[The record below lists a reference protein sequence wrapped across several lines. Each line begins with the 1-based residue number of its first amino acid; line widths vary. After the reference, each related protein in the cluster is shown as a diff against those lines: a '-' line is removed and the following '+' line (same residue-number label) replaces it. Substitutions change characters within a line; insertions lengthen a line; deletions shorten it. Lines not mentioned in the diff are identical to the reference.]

1 LLQPARSR
9 RTARSAAL
17 ASAVVSLSLALSLA
31 ACHKDQTRGVDG
43 KPEAPDTIDFGLVPV
58 NGRFVRAL
66 PVSNTGAIAL
76 TLQDSRT
83 DEPFG
88 VSALPETPVDPGSTA
103 DVTLSFSPIA
113 PGEVNGTVTVFS
125 NSIVAPAVD
134 VKVHGIAY
142 QPDLSVSPTRL
153 DFGSLDVG
161 KSTSLTFQI
170 TNLAP
175 VPLVPEVEPTELRSD
190 FNSAP
195 TGYLDVLAGGAST
208 TITVSFAPSRAG
220 QQTTVLT
227 VGCAQCPV
235 KQLELTG
242 NGLAIIP
249 PPPPDAGTPD
259 SGPADSGPA
268 DSGTPDAGP
277 PDSGPEPE
285 CALVATPLDVD
296 FGSLKPNQSARQ
308 TVVYK
313 NQGTGP
319 CFVQKPYLAPGSD
332 LSFSLDTPSAFTL
345 QPSDTRALVARF
357 DPTAVTPPAPTG
369 QLLAVSNDKT
379 GPLVVPL
386 HAVTLPAD
394 PPPPPPAQ
402 LKVTPL
408 NLIFSAETPNAPASQ
423 EVLVQNVGGVALTF
437 SSKSDDS
444 KVTFTGGSGSLAPG
458 DSATL
463 AISVAGQ
470 VTAGHRVSHVTV
482 DAAAAGK
489 AVVNCD
495 ITNTTTPPPPAPA
508 KLVVAPLALSFSAEI
523 NTTPPSQSLTASN
536 TGGLGLSWTGTSDD
550 PALTIAP
557 TSGSLAAGG
566 SAQIRVS
573 VATQATTG
581 TRVQTLTFDG
591 GSAGTVLVKVTIEFH
606 QTKPPPPP
614 PQYGASVW
622 PKFHHDNGNTGL
634 SAIDTSKTKGVVAH
648 KTFLSKPVKC
658 QLLFGFWR
666 CGTYQAS
673 PSLAADGT
681 VYQVG
686 GDGNVHAVD
695 PNTGKEKWNVAIG
708 EPMLASAESDITV
721 VKSGHFFVHAHG
733 GGGTTPQFFKILDK
747 TTSGEITWKN
757 TPAGLDSNGKR
768 LDGFDSAPAIDYDG
782 DLYLMNEDAKK
793 IGQWDQR
800 AVKLADSSL
809 GSVSVNAFSHGAAL
823 TTDKISFWS
832 GSGMLWAVDAKTDK
846 LLWSA
851 QDPAVTGTLLAFSK
865 SSPMITSD
873 GVLINSFGW
882 REGTTTATYKYYTRI
897 TAWKAGPTKTQLWTK
912 LIGPTSVGPGAI
924 KPLDSHVNPEEEIRY
939 NLGTSSV
946 AQGPDGTLY
955 VGHADGLYA
964 LDPKNKGA
972 TKWGIGTGPV
982 VSSPA
987 VGADGRV
994 YFGSM
999 DGNLYAVKAGAIV
1012 WQVKTGGQVNSS
1024 PAIGADGSIFAM
1036 SDDGS
1041 MYIVK

>member
-1 LLQPARSR
+1 MHQPDRSR
-9 RTARSAAL
+9 TIRSAAL
-17 ASAVVSLSLALSLA
+17 ACAVLALA

-66 PVSNTGAIAL
+66 PVSNSGAIAL

-88 VSALPETPVDPGSTA
+88 VSALPENPVEPGATA

-142 QPDLSVSPTRL
+142 QADLSISPTRL

-195 TGYLDVLAGGAST
+195 TGYLDTLAGGAST

-242 NGLAIIP
+242 KGLAIIP

-259 SGPADSGPA
+259 SGPIDA
-268 DSGTPDAGP
+268 GTPDA
-277 PDSGPEPE
+277 GPEPE
-285 CALVATPLDVD
+285 CALVAAPLDVD
-296 FGSLKPNQSARQ
+296 FGSLKPGQSARQ

-319 CFVQKPYLAPGSD
+319 CYVQKPYLASGSD
-332 LSFSLDTPSAFTL
+332 LAFTLDTPAAFTL
-345 QPSDTRALVARF
+345 QPSDTRALVANF
-357 DPTAVTPPAPTG
+357 DPTSVTPPGPTG

-394 PPPPPPAQ
+394 PPPPPAAL
-402 LKVTPL
+402 LKISPL
-408 NLIFSAETPNAPASQ
+408 ALFFNAETPNAPASQ

-437 SSKSDDS
+437 TSKSDDS
-444 KVTFTGGSGSLAPG
+444 KVTFAGGAGSLAPG
-458 DSATL
+458 ASATL

-470 VTAGHRVSHVTV
+470 GTAGHRVSHVTV

-495 ITNTTTPPPPAPA
+495 LTFTTTPPPPALA

-523 NTTPPSQSLTASN
+523 NTTPPSQALAASN
-536 TGGLGLSWTGTSDD
+536 TGGLGLTWKGTSDD

-557 TSGSLAAGG
+557 AAGALAAGG
-566 SAQIRVS
+566 SSQILVS

-581 TRVQTLTFDG
+581 TRVQTLTVDG
-591 GSAGTVLVKVTIEFH
+591 GAAGTVLAKVTIEFH

-648 KTFLSKPVKC
+648 KTFLSAPPSC
-658 QLLFGFWR
+658 RLLSGFWR

-673 PSLAADGT
+673 PSLGADGT
-681 VYQVG
+681 VFQVS
-686 GDGNVHAVD
+686 GDGSVRAID
-695 PNTGKEKWNVAIG
+695 PNTGKVKWAVPIG

-747 TTSGEITWKN
+747 TTSGEISWQN
-757 TPAGLDSNGKR
+757 TPAGLDGNGKR

-809 GSVSVNAFSHGAAL
+809 GTVGVNAFSHGAAL
-823 TTDKISFWS
+823 TTDKISFWQ
-832 GSGMLWAVDAKTDK
+832 GSGVLWAVDAKSDK

-851 QDPAVTGTLLAFSK
+851 QDPAVSGALLAFAK
-865 SSPMITSD
+865 SAPMITSD
-873 GVLINSFGW
+873 GVLISSFGW
-882 REGTTTATYKYYTRI
+882 REGTTAAAYKYYTRI
-897 TAWKAGPTKTQLWTK
+897 SAWKPGATKTQLWTK
-912 LIGPTSVGPGAI
+912 LIGPTAVGPGAI
-924 KPLDSHVNPEEEIRY
+924 KPLDSHVNADEEIRY

-1024 PAIGADGSIFAM
+1024 PAIGADGSVFAM

-1041 MYIVK
+1041 LYTVK